1 MIDGA
6 MTTIRSNDDGAIER
20 RWCDD
25 DDTIDRTTMTIRSK
39 NDNTNTNDGAIGN
52 VIRLIGPQLSVTLIL
67 DAMVVDRRNNTS
79 PITLLVVVIVV
90 VVVVVVVVVYINIY
104 K

>member
-1 MIDGA
+1 

-52 VIRLIGPQLSVTLIL
+52 VIRLIGPQLSVTQIL
-67 DAMVVDRRNNTS
+67 DAMIVDRRNNTS
-79 PITLLVVVIVV
+79 PFRDI
-90 VVVVVVVVVYINIY
+90 
-104 K
+104 